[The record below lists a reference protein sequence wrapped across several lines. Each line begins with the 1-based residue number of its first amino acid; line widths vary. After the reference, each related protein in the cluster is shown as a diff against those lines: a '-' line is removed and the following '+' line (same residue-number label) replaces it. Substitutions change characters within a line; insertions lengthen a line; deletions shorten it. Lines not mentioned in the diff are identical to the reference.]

1 MMLFAKVGWLL
12 VFIAASGTDTWGC
25 VGSFYIYYKGRK
37 RFFQDL
43 DYFFQK
49 NFKTLLTN
57 HCVGVIIVKRFAL
70 QHSLG
75 VRYV

>member
-49 NFKTLLTN
+49 KFQNP
-57 HCVGVIIVKRFAL
+57 IIVKRFAL